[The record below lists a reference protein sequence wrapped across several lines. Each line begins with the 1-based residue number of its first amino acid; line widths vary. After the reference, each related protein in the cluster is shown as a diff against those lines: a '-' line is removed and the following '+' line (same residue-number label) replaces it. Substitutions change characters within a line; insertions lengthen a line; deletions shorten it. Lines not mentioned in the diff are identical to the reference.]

1 MGKWDWG
8 GFDMN
13 FFQVNIPTTFSSF
26 MSLAG
31 KKSMVHVLS
40 GMPVMGI
47 LCLILYHRYSQ
58 YSLQVWL
65 SLFQTWLHVH
75 RATNVMN
82 VVAHSKFCPPSSS
95 SGSIVSVYLILF
107 TVWKLL

>member
-1 MGKWDWG
+1 MSLGSISYLDFKKRLCRPVEFKGHIKVAFTRGEVGLG

-40 GMPVMGI
+40 VMPVMGI
-47 LCLILYHRYSQ
+47 LCLTTGIHNTVCRY
-58 YSLQVWL
+58 
-65 SLFQTWLHVH
+65 
-75 RATNVMN
+75 
-82 VVAHSKFCPPSSS
+82 
-95 SGSIVSVYLILF
+95 G
-107 TVWKLL
+107 